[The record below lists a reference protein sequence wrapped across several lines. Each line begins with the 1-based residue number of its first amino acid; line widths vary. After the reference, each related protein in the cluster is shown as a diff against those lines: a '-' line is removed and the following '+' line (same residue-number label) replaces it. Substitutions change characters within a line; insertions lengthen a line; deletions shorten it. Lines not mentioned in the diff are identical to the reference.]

1 MTRNSTKFL
10 TGNRKIQKRKITNIN
25 NESYEIYDLMELDIF
40 NRWNS
45 LATYFDLEQ
54 ALAHNKGIQVED
66 LTTS

>member
-10 TGNRKIQKRKITNIN
+10 TGIRKIQKRKITNIN